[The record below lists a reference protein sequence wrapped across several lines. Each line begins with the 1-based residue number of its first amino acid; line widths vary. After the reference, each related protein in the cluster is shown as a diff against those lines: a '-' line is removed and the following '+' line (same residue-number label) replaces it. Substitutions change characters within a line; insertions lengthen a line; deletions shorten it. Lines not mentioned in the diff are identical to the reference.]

1 MNLDPVA
8 ADDGFWLA
16 AAHRLFHAPPMPAY
30 LIARVQVTDWE
41 RYRQYTRLT
50 PGAIAKFDGRFIVR
64 GGETLTL
71 EGPQET
77 GRVVVIE
84 FPTFE
89 QAKAFYNSEDYA
101 QARKLREGAA
111 TGQFILVDGVAS
123 Q

>member
-16 AAHRLFHAPPMPAY
+16 AAHRLFHARHMPAY

-41 RYRQYTRLT
+41 RYREYTKLT
-50 PGAIAKFDGRFIVR
+50 PGAIARFGGRFIVR
-64 GGETLTL
+64 GGENLTL
-71 EGPQET
+71 EGPPET

-89 QAKAFYNSEDYA
+89 QAKAFYNSADYA
-101 QARKLREGAA
+101 RARKLREGAA